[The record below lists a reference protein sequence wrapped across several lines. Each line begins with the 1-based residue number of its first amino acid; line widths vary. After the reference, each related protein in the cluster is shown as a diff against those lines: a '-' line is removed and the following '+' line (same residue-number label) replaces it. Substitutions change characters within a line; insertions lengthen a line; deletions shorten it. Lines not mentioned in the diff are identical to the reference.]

1 MEFIASTSKTEE
13 EFGVWQENE
22 EVLMMF
28 LRLQTQWD
36 TVMGG
41 VIGIKYSSIDFLFRV
56 HQPADPKSM
65 LDDLQ
70 AMERAALEILNRP
83 KD

>member
-1 MEFIASTSKTEE
+1 
-13 EFGVWQENE
+13 
-22 EVLMMF
+22 MMF

-36 TVMGG
+36 TVMGA
-41 VIGIKYSSIDFLFRV
+41 VVGIKYSSIDFLFRI
-56 HQPADPKSM
+56 HQPENPREM

-70 AMERAALEILNRP
+70 AMERAALEILNSP